1 MRANSNGNI
10 KDENYQVQ
18 LNWFNSCIKPKI
30 LTPYNYQP
38 VRERPTRPS
47 SSFSSAVAAAAANTN
62 SSRPTQMSTSST
74 SLHNNSNG
82 ISTNCHSTHSSNHD
96 RPNNNVN
103 YNSSNANFTNH
114 TGNGSSSYSNST
126 IRSTFSSG
134 ISDYNTATTSFS
146 NNQSRSSSTTFEGN
160 NSATTSSAGFKRRA
174 DDGADAMID
183 LTSSQPKRSKNSSD
197 SPTQPQDTFE
207 LPREAFL
214 NEYEAD
220 FIDDSDLP
228 NPDFD
233 DDDAYYED
241 MLAEEELARAHKN
254 TVENQDDFFPIDE
267 NEIVDLDHIATSA
280 PHPPRDTQLQSTREE
295 FEMIMDTLKQKQNEI
310 NNSIVEGMA
319 RNASAAEQKE
329 LMEERAELVQQISD
343 LQTRIDNLSA
353 GTLQTETE
361 PVYDSDVHLIISDDE
376 EYANESGAVQVS
388 PFFSNTTTTSTI
400 RTSAETIPAVA
411 NVTQPAVP
419 PQPTYAWSRD
429 VKKALIQTFKLSEF
443 RPNQLEAINTTLKG
457 DDVFVLM
464 PTGGGKSLCYQLP
477 AIIQRFERQGVTF
490 VVSPLLSL
498 MEDQVE
504 QLVSKGIAATKL
516 NSSVDAAHKKWVYS
530 DLNQPTPA
538 THLVYITPELLTKS
552 DQLRNTLDRLDQRNR
567 LARFVIDEA
576 HCVSQWGHDF
586 RPDYKLLGSL
596 KDSYPNVPI
605 MALTATANEAVQKD
619 VLHNL
624 KMPNCKVL
632 KQSFNRK
639 NLTYQIVPKKNST
652 VLAEIKLFINS
663 FPPSQSGIIY
673 CCTRSDCETVAQKL
687 RSEHGLSVKHY
698 HAGLAPAERSIIQR
712 EWQKNDIQVI
722 VATIAFGMGI
732 DKPDVRFVI
741 HYSVPS
747 SLEGYYQETGRAGR
761 DGMPATCK
769 LYYNFGDTKTHSFLI
784 QKGEGNWQQ
793 KQRQRD
799 NLNTMIRYCENEIDC
814 RRKQIM
820 GYFGERFDPTD
831 CQRMC
836 DNCIK
841 RMTTTTVMKDRS
853 EQAKILLKIIKAVNP
868 DPITIAQTIDIY
880 RGSKSK
886 RLLEQGRDRII
897 GYGLGS
903 KETRHEVDRLLKNM
917 VHENILEQRSE
928 CNAAGYPSTQIVLG
942 NKADAVLNGT
952 QKLLLSF
959 TTENLPP
966 IVHSSGSN
974 ASRPTIQSL
983 RAGSG
988 FVSAG
993 SMVHRPTVSTTQG
1006 RVPGRRV
1013 LPVVNGRGLPTMSR
1027 PATSTASMR
1036 GATASISSSAS
1047 SPADPSRTSSPI
1059 STIQTAADKLS
1070 EECYKELQAE
1080 RQRIQAR
1087 RNIRHPG
1094 SILSDTGL
1102 KSIAKKLPLTDR
1114 EFVLVTNMKEEAY
1127 KNYGKSF
1134 LEISKKYY
1142 AAKNNNRA

>member
-1 MRANSNGNI
+1 MNRNTSNYINNNNYSNSNGYSN
-10 KDENYQVQ
+10 N
-18 LNWFNSCIKPKI
+18 
-30 LTPYNYQP
+30 
-38 VRERPTRPS
+38 
-47 SSFSSAVAAAAANTN
+47 
-62 SSRPTQMSTSST
+62 STSTST
-74 SLHNNSNG
+74 
-82 ISTNCHSTHSSNHD
+82 
-96 RPNNNVN
+96 
-103 YNSSNANFTNH
+103 FTN
-114 TGNGSSSYSNST
+114 G
-126 IRSTFSSG
+126 
-134 ISDYNTATTSFS
+134 
-146 NNQSRSSSTTFEGN
+146 
-160 NSATTSSAGFKRRA
+160 AGVKRRA
-174 DDGADAMID
+174 DDETEGMID
-183 LTSSQPKRSKNSSD
+183 LTSSQPKRSKNASE
-197 SPTQPQDTFE
+197 SPIAPEDTFE
-207 LPREAFL
+207 LPQEAFMDM
-214 NEYEAD
+214 YEAD
-220 FIDDSDLP
+220 FIDDSELP
-228 NPDFD
+228 DEDFD
-233 DDDAYYED
+233 DAAYED
-241 MLAEEELARAHKN
+241 NLGEEEDVVALANDKA
-254 TVENQDDFFPIDE
+254 VENESDFFPIDE
-267 NEIVDLDHIATSA
+267 DEIMDLDNIATSSS
-280 PHPPRDTQLQSTREE
+280 HQSTREE
-295 FEMIMDTLKQKQNEI
+295 LEMIMDTLKEKQNEI
-310 NNSIVEGMA
+310 NNSIVEGLS
-319 RNASAAEQKE
+319 RNASLAEQKA
-329 LMEERAELVQQISD
+329 LMDERAELVQEISD
-343 LQTRIDNLSA
+343 LQNRIDNLSA
-353 GTLQTETE
+353 GSFHTAAE
-361 PVYDSDVHLIISDDE
+361 PAQDSDVHLIISDDE
-376 EYANESGAVQVS
+376 EDISESGTVEVS
-388 PFFSNTTTTSTI
+388 PFFSSASSAPT

-411 NVTQPAVP
+411 TSTQPAAP
-419 PQPTYAWSRD
+419 PQPTYPWSRD

-504 QLVSKGIAATKL
+504 QLVGKGIAATKL

-596 KDSYPNVPI
+596 KNSYPNVPI

-652 VLAEIKLFINS
+652 VLAEMKLFINS
-663 FPPSQSGIIY
+663 FPPTQSGIIY

-687 RSEHGLSVKHY
+687 RAEHGLSVKHY

-712 EWQKNDIQVI
+712 EWQTNEIQVI

-761 DGMPATCK
+761 DGLPATCR
-769 LYYNFGDTKTHSFLI
+769 LYYNFADTKTHNFLI

-793 KQRQRD
+793 KQRLRD
-799 NLNTMIRYCENEIDC
+799 NLNTMIRYCENDIDC
-814 RRKQIM
+814 RRKQVM
-820 GYFGERFDPTD
+820 GYFGERFDPAD

-836 DNCIK
+836 DNCVK

-853 EQAKILLKIIKAVNP
+853 EQAKILLKIIKAVKP

-886 RLLEQGRDRII
+886 RLLELGRDRII

-917 VHENILEQRSE
+917 VHEDILQQRSE

-952 QKLLLSF
+952 QKLLISF
-959 TTENLPP
+959 TTENLSP
-966 IVHSSGSN
+966 IIHGSDN
-974 ASRPTIQSL
+974 NNSRPIQRA
-983 RAGSG
+983 RAGAG

-993 SMVHRPTVSTTQG
+993 SMVNRPATVSTTHG
-1006 RVPGRRV
+1006 RIPGRRV
-1013 LPVVNGRGLPTMSR
+1013 MPVVNSRALPTLSR
-1027 PATSTASMR
+1027 PSPTATPIAGIRRATPSTSTSTANN
-1036 GATASISSSAS
+1036 
-1047 SPADPSRTSSPI
+1047 SRTSSPI
-1059 STIQTAADKLS
+1059 PIIRSAADKAS
-1070 EECYKELQAE
+1070 EDCLKELQAM
-1080 RQRIQAR
+1080 RQQIQAR
-1087 RNIRHPG
+1087 KNIRHPG
-1094 SILSDTGL
+1094 AILTDTGL
-1102 KSIAKKLPLTDR
+1102 KSIAKKLPVTDR
-1114 EFVLVTNMKEEAY
+1114 ELILVTNMKEEVY
-1127 KNYGKSF
+1127 RNYGKPF
-1134 LEISKKYY
+1134 LEISKKYF
-1142 AAKNNNRA
+1142 AAKNNNRN